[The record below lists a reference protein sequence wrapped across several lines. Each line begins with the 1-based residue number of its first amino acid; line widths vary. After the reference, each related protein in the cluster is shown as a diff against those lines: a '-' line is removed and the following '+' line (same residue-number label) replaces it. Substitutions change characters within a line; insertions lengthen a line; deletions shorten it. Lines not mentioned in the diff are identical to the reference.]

1 MARANLI
8 LLLVVSLLVM
18 ITVAE
23 STRLA
28 DAVGFAG
35 KKDSALVC
43 NSVYGAEE
51 GDTCSLVAEM
61 FNLSL
66 DTFLAINPNINCD
79 SFFVGQWLCID
90 GVEK

>member
-28 DAVGFAG
+28 G

-43 NSVYGAEE
+43 NFVYGAEE

-66 DTFLAINPNINCD
+66 DTLLAINPNINCD
-79 SFFVGQWLCID
+79 SLFVGQWLCID

>member
-28 DAVGFAG
+28 VGIAG
-35 KKDSALVC
+35 KKASALAC

-51 GDTCSLVAEM
+51 GDTCSFVAEM

-66 DTFLAINPNINCD
+66 DTFLAINPNIDCD
-79 SFFVGQWLCID
+79 SFFVGQWLCIE